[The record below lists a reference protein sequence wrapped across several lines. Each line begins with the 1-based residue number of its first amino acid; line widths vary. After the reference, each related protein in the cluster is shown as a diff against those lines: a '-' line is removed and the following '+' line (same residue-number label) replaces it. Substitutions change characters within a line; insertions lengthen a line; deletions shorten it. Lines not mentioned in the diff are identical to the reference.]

1 MTFKYKDIATT
12 EKETFKFKDVVS
24 EVEPVRENI
33 DPDIELKEIGDI
45 VDISDDTGVDLFTT
59 NEIYPP
65 LSYII
70 KAIPDPKDVTIK
82 SEEIE
87 TKEQKLVAA
96 EPEKEGI
103 LQTFLGFKYPPKPPD
118 WKYASLIERFNY
130 ITLPISDFLGRIG
143 GKIATDWRLTT
154 KEKVQ
159 TTLAHELADDLKWYQ
174 KTPEAIGWTSE
185 KVAEFLL
192 LKGIFKVSGL
202 HKVLTVAGQKAATP
216 FLAKEITA
224 RGGIK
229 AISTLS
235 STGIKDLSR
244 KALTSF
250 LTAAPENAAFIGSW
264 SGLDAAIKGESPQGI
279 ADEVVRGAGWGLALT
294 AGLSVI
300 APIAQAPELRM
311 AFGKAMANVG
321 QRYPKLID
329 RLGKPIAKDIE
340 KEWLKALSKSRG
352 KDVRLIDLSTRERAI
367 FRNAV
372 RAAEGEILKAA
383 EKEAAIQAYWAAKAV
398 KPPPPPPEPIKP
410 TKPTTVQQ
418 VVDQAETKMAKIGDL
433 ALDNKGIEEVIKA
446 AEAIIPAPEPTPKP
460 ITPEKAVEVAP
471 TDKEGVELED
481 LEGTPIP
488 INKNGT
494 ITLFHRT
501 SAENAKK
508 IKTTGE
514 FVSEEREKVFFS
526 SKEKGQAEGFGE
538 EIIQI
543 KIDPSKVSL
552 DDAFR
557 DGEIH
562 VLINNKDISLENII
576 TPVAKAEP
584 TISKL
589 KERAVERIKERGYEL
604 NQMVQVD
611 EKTKGKI
618 VGARSTGAEVAILDE
633 AGKTL
638 GYAADVSWA
647 KLDKLNK
654 PPVAKVEPK
663 GIAITPRFGAIR
675 DMYNRA
681 HDWMFTFGQAK
692 REAPELY
699 DELMSAYG
707 KRNAGVEKAIDQID
721 AIMPKEIKLNDDVLL
736 AKTYEDKRLT
746 PPENLKEIY
755 DRFARLLD
763 EMSKKQLEEGLF
775 AKPFNE
781 RMIEENN
788 IRIEKFV
795 EELQHPEKSKQIKRL
810 REENAT
816 LEQMRYLSHSV
827 VAKRTIESKLNTLTG
842 DKRKAYLTRLSA
854 FYKKRTGKL
863 FLKDYLKAKLITKE
877 DMRMSRL
884 ATEEISDYY
893 VRSAYKGLY
902 DYAKSEGYIKPISEE
917 LRAEGW
923 LNQKELGI
931 SSPELKDKLVHPILG
946 SALAEM
952 KAMRKGRGSFISQ
965 LFGMVKQGQ
974 FIKPTIIYT
983 YNTVQKYMRGMY
995 SLNPITEAKALVKA
1009 TRTVLN
1015 KDELYHKLNESNL
1028 YQFPYEITKAGRDE
1042 EIAKFINQHAAEVD
1056 KLTKMLEKTF
1066 DTRWLDPDMT
1076 VGQLVRNVIMA
1087 AHRAVARLTW
1097 SGDKIQRTQSY
1108 LILRKMGY
1116 PHDEAVKVASKSHG
1130 GYSLISEKLKKA
1142 ASTKLFVY
1150 TFRIMM
1156 PIEMGKT
1163 ITEPLIAAKDAMGGA
1178 RIPKHKWERMVKA
1191 IIGTAFLPFA
1201 IDQYMNW
1208 RGFKKEGIHLGP
1220 LAWKW
1225 RKEMEVEGKTREI
1238 VVGLNYILN
1247 MPIKYW
1253 QRLTYYNPISK
1264 STRGL
1269 QIINNISKWEIHPV
1283 YRIFFWDIRENR
1295 RSFGSG
1301 VTVYDAEANTA
1312 IQFGQIAK
1320 YIFGQSFR
1328 FFGGMMD
1335 AIGEGSMTEK
1345 ERQDQEKIFDAGLTD
1360 LDKLLFTVLGYK
1372 YTRQPIEERRAIMYK
1387 YLEKE
1392 LVSRIFETARKYE
1405 GKELEKRKDGLERWA
1420 RKCEEWIE
1428 NKMR

>member
-1 MTFKYKDIATT
+1 VTFKYKDIATI
-12 EKETFKFKDVVS
+12 EEDKPFKFKDIIGEAESAREVDPVV
-24 EVEPVRENI
+24 
-33 DPDIELKEIGDI
+33 ELKEIGEI
-45 VDISDDTGVDLFTT
+45 VDISDGTGVDVFTV

-65 LSYII
+65 LSHIL

-82 SEEIE
+82 AEEIQIE
-87 TKEQKLVAA
+87 EQKLVAA
-96 EPEKEGI
+96 EEKEGI
-103 LQTFLGFKYPPKPPD
+103 LQTFLGFKYPPKSPD
-118 WKYASLIERFNY
+118 WKYASLIERFNF

-159 TTLAHELADDLKWYQ
+159 TTLAHELADDLRWYQ

-185 KVAEFLL
+185 KVAEFIL
-192 LKGIFKVSGL
+192 LKGIWKISGL
-202 HKVLTVAGQKAATP
+202 HNVVTVAGQKIAAP
-216 FLAKEITA
+216 FMAKEITA

-229 AISTLS
+229 VVSTLS
-235 STGIKDLSR
+235 PAGIKNLAR
-244 KALTSF
+244 KALVSF
-250 LTAAPENAAFIGSW
+250 LTAAPENATFIGSW
-264 SGLDAAIKGESPQGI
+264 SALDAAIKGESPQGI
-279 ADEVVRGAGWGLALT
+279 AEEAIRGAGWGLALT
-294 AGLSVI
+294 AGLSLI
-300 APIAQAPELRM
+300 APIAQAPELRL

-329 RLGKPIAKDIE
+329 KLGKPIAKDIE

-372 RAAEGEILKAA
+372 RAAEREILKAA
-383 EKEAAIQAYWAAKAV
+383 EKEAAIQAYWVSKAV
-398 KPPPPPPEPIKP
+398 KPPPPPPEPVKP
-410 TKPTTVQQ
+410 VKPTTIQQ
-418 VVDQAETKMAKIGDL
+418 VADQAETKMTKVGDL
-433 ALDNKGIEEVIKA
+433 ALSNKATEEVIKA
-446 AEAIIPAPEPTPKP
+446 AETIIPAPEKPVAP
-460 ITPEKAVEVAP
+460 ITPEKAPMTFKEWLKYKNPFYYGETNAEIYGTLEKQKQNYQWYLEGAKPEAVEVAP
-471 TDKEGVELED
+471 EMPKG
-481 LEGTPIP
+481 I
-488 INKNGT
+488 
-494 ITLFHRT
+494 
-501 SAENAKK
+501 KK
-508 IKTTGE
+508 GDTFREASQDWKIIGLGQTTGGDIGILGETEHGQRVIFDPE
-514 FVSEEREKVFFS
+514 F
-526 SKEKGQAEGFGE
+526 
-538 EIIQI
+538 IQQ
-543 KIDPSKVSL
+543 KL
-552 DDAFR
+552 
-557 DGEIH
+557 
-562 VLINNKDISLENII
+562 
-576 TPVAKAEP
+576 AKP
-584 TISKL
+584 
-589 KERAVERIKERGYEL
+589 
-604 NQMVQVD
+604 
-611 EKTKGKI
+611 
-618 VGARSTGAEVAILDE
+618 
-633 AGKTL
+633 
-638 GYAADVSWA
+638 
-647 KLDKLNK
+647 
-654 PPVAKVEPK
+654 EPK
-663 GIAITPRFGAIR
+663 GIAIAPRFGAIR

-721 AIMPKEIKLNDDVLL
+721 VIMPKEIKLNDDVLL
-736 AKTYEDKRLT
+736 AKTYEDKRLS

-755 DRFARLLD
+755 DNFARLLD
-763 EMSKKQLEEGLF
+763 EMSKKQRVEGLF

-788 IRIEKFV
+788 IRIEKLV
-795 EELQHPEKSKQIKRL
+795 EELQHPEKSKRIIRL
-810 REENAT
+810 REENAI
-816 LEQMRYLSHSV
+816 LEQMRYLSHSI

-863 FLKDYLKAKLITKE
+863 FLKDYLNAKLITKE

-884 ATEEISDYY
+884 ATEEIADYY
-893 VRSAYKGLY
+893 MRSAYKGLY
-902 DYAKSEGYIKPISEE
+902 DYAKAEGYIKPTSEE
-917 LRAEGW
+917 LRKEGW
-923 LNQKELGI
+923 LNQRELGI
-931 SSPELKDKLVHPILG
+931 SSPELKDMLVHPILG

-952 KAMRKGRGSFISQ
+952 RAMRKGRGSFTSQ
-965 LFGMVKQGQ
+965 LFGMVKIGQ

-995 SLNPITEAKALVKA
+995 SLNPITEAKVLTTAM
-1009 TRTVLN
+1009 RTVFN

-1028 YQFPYEITKAGRDE
+1028 YQFPYEITRAGRDE

-1076 VGQLVRNVIMA
+1076 LGRLVRNVIMA
-1087 AHRAVARLTW
+1087 AHRAVGRLTW
-1097 SGDKIQRTQSY
+1097 TGDKIQRTQSY

-1130 GYSLISEKLKKA
+1130 GYSLISEKLKEA
-1142 ASTKLFVY
+1142 ATKKLFVY

-1163 ITEPLIAAKDAMGGA
+1163 ITEPLIAAKDTMGGA
-1178 RIPKHKWERMVKA
+1178 RIPKHQWERMVKA

-1201 IDQYMNW
+1201 IDQYMSW
-1208 RGFKKEGIHLGP
+1208 RGFEKEGVHLGP

-1225 RKEMEVEGKTREI
+1225 RKEVEVGGETREI

-1264 STRGL
+1264 TTRGL
-1269 QIINNISKWEIHPV
+1269 QIINNIAKWEIHPV

-1295 RSFGSG
+1295 RSFGAGIS
-1301 VTVYDAEANTA
+1301 VYDKEANTA
-1312 IQFGQIAK
+1312 VQFGQIAK

-1335 AIGEGSMTEK
+1335 AIGEGNMTEK
-1345 ERQDQEKIFDAGLTD
+1345 ERQEQEKIFDAGLND
-1360 LDKLLFTVLGYK
+1360 LDKLLFTALGYK
-1372 YTRQPIEERRAIMYK
+1372 YTRQPIEERRVIMHK

-1392 LVSRIFETARKYE
+1392 LISRIFETARKYE
-1405 GKELEKRKDGLERWA
+1405 GEELEKRKEGLERWA
-1420 RKCEEWIE
+1420 RKCEHWIE
-1428 NKMR
+1428 SEMK

>member
-1 MTFKYKDIATT
+1 MAVVTKKPTLEELLKPTLEELLTGNVDKLAGAPVDTGILRDGLDLKD
-12 EKETFKFKDVVS
+12 EE
-24 EVEPVRENI
+24 
-33 DPDIELKEIGDI
+33 KEIGDI
-45 VDISDDTGVDLFTT
+45 VDISDETGVDLFTVDQ
-59 NEIYPP
+59 IYPP
-65 LSYII
+65 LSHIM
-70 KAIPDPKDVTIK
+70 KAIPDPKDVAIK
-82 SEEIE
+82 AEEDEIPV
-87 TKEQKLVAA
+87 LAA
-96 EPEKEGI
+96 APEEEGI
-103 LQTFLGFKYPPKPPD
+103 LRTFLGFEYPPKPPG

-159 TTLAHELADDLKWYQ
+159 TTLAHELADDLEWYK

-192 LKGIFKVSGL
+192 LKGIFKASGL
-202 HKVLTVAGQKAATP
+202 HRVLTAAGQKAAAP
-216 FLAKEITA
+216 FLAKEITT

-229 AISTLS
+229 TVSTLS
-235 STGIKDLSR
+235 AAGLKNLGR

-264 SGLDAAIKGESPQGI
+264 SGLDAAMKGESPEGI
-279 ADEVVRGAGWGLALT
+279 AEEVVRGAGWGLALT
-294 AGLSVI
+294 AGLSMI
-300 APIAQAPELRM
+300 APAAQMPELRL
-311 AFGKAMANVG
+311 AFSKAMANVG
-321 QRYPKLID
+321 RRFPKLID
-329 RLGKPIAKDIE
+329 RLGKPIAKEVE
-340 KEWLKALSKSRG
+340 KEWLKAISKSRG
-352 KDVRLIDLSTRERAI
+352 KDVRLIDLTVRERAV
-367 FRNAV
+367 FRNAI
-372 RAAEGEILKAA
+372 RAAEKEILRAA
-383 EKEAAIQAYWAAKAV
+383 EKEAAIQAYWAGKAV
-398 KPPPPPPEPIKP
+398 KPPPPIKPPEPV
-410 TKPTTVQQ
+410 KPTTVQE
-418 VVDQAETKMAKIGDL
+418 VVDQAETKMAKVGDL
-433 ALDNKGIEEVIKA
+433 ALDNKGIKEVVKQ
-446 AEAIIPAPEPTPKP
+446 AEAIISAPEPTPAGRKAEIAP
-460 ITPEKAVEVAP
+460 VTQPKAGEVVDFIAKFENIFTTPEGRPSKHTESMEFADDFAREDIPRAIRVA
-471 TDKEGVELED
+471 KGL
-481 LEGTPIP
+481 
-488 INKNGT
+488 
-494 ITLFHRT
+494 R
-501 SAENAKK
+501 ENAD
-508 IKTTGE
+508 IL
-514 FVSEEREKVFFS
+514 SEREPNGRPPDAIRAIAS
-526 SKEKGQAEGFGE
+526 RIER
-538 EIIQI
+538 QI
-543 KIDPSKVSL
+543 KI
-552 DDAFR
+552 
-557 DGEIH
+557 
-562 VLINNKDISLENII
+562 
-576 TPVAKAEP
+576 AEAQP
-584 TISKL
+584 IPKP
-589 KERAVERIKERGYEL
+589 EAVGVER
-604 NQMVQVD
+604 
-611 EKTKGKI
+611 
-618 VGARSTGAEVAILDE
+618 
-633 AGKTL
+633 
-638 GYAADVSWA
+638 
-647 KLDKLNK
+647 
-654 PPVAKVEPK
+654 K

-707 KRNAGVEKAIDQID
+707 KRNASVEKAIDQVD
-721 AIMPKEIKLNDDVLL
+721 RIMPKEIKLNDDVLL
-736 AKTYEDKRLT
+736 AKTYEDKRLS
-746 PPENLKEIY
+746 PPENLKETY
-755 DRFARLLD
+755 DSFARLLD
-763 EMSKKQLEEGLF
+763 EMSKKQKVEGLY

-788 IRIEKFV
+788 IKIEGLAEK
-795 EELQHPEKSKQIKRL
+795 LQHPEKSKQIKRL
-810 REENAT
+810 REENAI
-816 LEQMRYLSHSV
+816 LEQMRYLPHSI

-854 FYKKRTGKL
+854 FYKKRKGKL
-863 FLKDYLKAKLITKE
+863 FLADYLKVGLITKE

-884 ATEEISDYY
+884 ATEEVADYY

-902 DYAKSEGYIKPISEE
+902 DYGEAEGYIKPISEE
-917 LRAEGW
+917 LRNEGW

-931 SSPELKDKLVHPILG
+931 SAPELKDKLVHPVLG

-952 KAMRKGRGSFISQ
+952 KAMRKGRGTFLSQ

-983 YNTVQKYMRGMY
+983 YNTVQKYMRGIY

-1009 TRTVLN
+1009 TRTVLD

-1076 VGQLVRNVIMA
+1076 VGRLVRNVIMA

-1163 ITEPLIAAKDAMGGA
+1163 ITEPLIAAKDTMGGA
-1178 RIPKHKWERMVKA
+1178 KIPKHKWERMVKA

-1201 IDQYMNW
+1201 IDQYMSW
-1208 RGFKKEGIHLGP
+1208 RGFEKEGVHLGP
-1220 LAWKW
+1220 LGWKW
-1225 RKEMEVEGKTREI
+1225 RKEVEVGGKTREI
-1238 VVGLNYILN
+1238 VVGINYILN

-1264 STRGL
+1264 STRGM
-1269 QIINNISKWEIHPV
+1269 QILNNIAKWEIHPV

-1295 RSFGSG
+1295 RSFGAGIS
-1301 VTVYDAEANTA
+1301 VYDTQASTPV
-1312 IQFGQIAK
+1312 QFGQIAK

-1335 AIGEGSMTEK
+1335 AVGEGNMTEK
-1345 ERQDQEKIFDAGLTD
+1345 ERLEQEEIFDAGLND
-1360 LDKLLFTVLGYK
+1360 LDKMLFTVLGYK
-1372 YTRQPIEERRAIMYK
+1372 YTRQPIEERRAIMHK
-1387 YLEKE
+1387 FLEKE

-1405 GKELEKRKDGLERWA
+1405 GEELEKRKVGLERWA
-1420 RKCEEWIE
+1420 RKCENWIE
-1428 NKMR
+1428 NEMK